1 MHRKWIGL
9 IAGFALL
16 LGVTG
21 VSQASAATDKVKLLP
36 SNDYLELPYTNDS
49 GKKVQLRG
57 YQNFEVDWSDEAS
70 SVWQSMLDGDRLLL
84 LDGTST
90 KAISKSDG
98 RELWTHDYSDSD
110 TNFPKDW
117 GLSAQGTLFTIRQ
130 NIFDNTVDHR
140 IDLIDRSGKV
150 KSSYTLPHDR
160 FILPDFITY
169 SAMDSRD
176 NLVTVASGNL
186 ISLSPQGELNWA
198 VPDIGEWTA
207 TTTEVADF
215 SFTWH
220 KTSLTEVIIDS
231 RDNVLALTD
240 SDYAYYL
247 SNTGKLLWQKQLD
260 RSTKSWSASGYIP
273 ATDQWV
279 RAYGNPNPRV
289 EILDLK
295 SGKLTKVNKP
305 TAAQLDLVMTKA
317 GKGKY
322 YVKAK
327 RGIAQIDASG
337 KTLWEYPLRLN
348 GYYTVGA
355 LLSDS
360 KGNVYIKDNGG
371 SVFSLDPAGN
381 ERFVL
386 IVKNNNSLHDI
397 LVDGKGTLYLI
408 DSHFGTLTIKPKHK

>member
-1 MHRKWIGL
+1 MRKKWF
-9 IAGFALL
+9 GFAVSLL
-16 LGVTG
+16 LLFSFVGVHNL
-21 VSQASAATDKVKLLP
+21 SAAAVKPKLLP
-36 SNDYLELPYTNDS
+36 SNDYLQLPYVNDN
-49 GKKVQLRG
+49 GKKIQLRG
-57 YQNFEVDWSDEAS
+57 YQNFEVDWSDAAS
-70 SVWQSMLDGDRLLL
+70 NAWQAKLDGDRLLL
-84 LDGTST
+84 LDGAFT
-90 KAISKSDG
+90 KAVSGSNG
-98 RELWTHDYSDSD
+98 RELWKHDYKAS
-110 TNFPKDW
+110 NALFLKDW

-130 NIFDNTVDHR
+130 GVLDKTVDPR

-150 KSSYTLPHDR
+150 KSTYTLPYDR
-160 FILPDFITY
+160 FIFPEFTTS

-176 NLVTVASGNL
+176 NLITVTSGNL

-207 TTTEVADF
+207 TITQIADY
-215 SFTWH
+215 SFTWY
-220 KTSLTEVIIDS
+220 KTSLTELIVDS

-247 SNTGKLLWQKQLD
+247 SRNGELLWQKQLD
-260 RSTKSWSASGYIP
+260 RSSKDWSASGFIP

-279 RAYGNPNPRV
+279 RAYGNPSPRV

-305 TAAQLDLVMTKA
+305 TTAQLDLVLTKA

-322 YVKAK
+322 YVEAK
-327 RGIAQIDASG
+327 RGIVQIDASG

-355 LLSDS
+355 MLSDS

-386 IVKNNNSLHDI
+386 IVKNKNSISDI

-408 DSHFGTLTIKPKHK
+408 DTDFGTLAIKPKQK